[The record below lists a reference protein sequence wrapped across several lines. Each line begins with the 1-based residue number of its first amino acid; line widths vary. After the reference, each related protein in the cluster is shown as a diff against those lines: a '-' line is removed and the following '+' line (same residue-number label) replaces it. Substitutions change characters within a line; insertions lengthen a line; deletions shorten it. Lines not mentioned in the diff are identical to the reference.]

1 MRSFFSYGPVDCEEH
16 FCVSRKELKEKCIKQ
31 LVGKPGKRGHYFT
44 VWAPRQTGK
53 TWLMRE
59 VKKEI
64 ERRYG
69 DKFICG
75 FMSMQGVVMKDDD
88 EPEEFLKRVPL
99 LFKETFKIKLNSVV
113 SWEELKDVFSS
124 DSNIFSGPIILFIDE
139 FDSLPS
145 KVIDYLV
152 SLFRDIYLK
161 RESYLLHG
169 LALIGVRAVLGVDS
183 ERGSPFNIQRSLHVE
198 NFTHDEVVELYNQ
211 YIDESGQEI
220 EEQVIDKVYEV
231 TSGQP
236 GLVCWF
242 GELLTEKY
250 NPGKDKIIDL
260 DVWRRVY
267 AAAMRIEWNNT
278 LLNLIKKAKG
288 QYFNKVLEVFS
299 KSDIEFNLRADWCS
313 YLYLNGIIGY
323 DEGVDKKGDII
334 YICKFSSPFI
344 QDTLFHAFS
353 LEFCGDETPI
363 YALRLGDDLSDVFED
378 RINLRSLIEKYK
390 DYLKRLQ
397 NKGISPFEHIPR
409 RSDLNIYEAGGH
421 FHLYHWLMNAIG
433 RICWITPEFPT
444 GNGRVD
450 IHIKCEDKE
459 AVIEI
464 KSFRD
469 MAALKQAKIQ
479 ASKYGAK
486 LGLKEILLVVF
497 VYGVA
502 EEEAE
507 ILRDDKEIEGV
518 RVMVEPL
525 VFGV

>member
-1 MRSFFSYGPVDCEEH
+1 
-16 FCVSRKELKEKCIKQ
+16 
-31 LVGKPGKRGHYFT
+31 
-44 VWAPRQTGK
+44 
-53 TWLMRE
+53 
-59 VKKEI
+59 
-64 ERRYG
+64 
-69 DKFICG
+69 
-75 FMSMQGVVMKDDD
+75 
-88 EPEEFLKRVPL
+88 
-99 LFKETFKIKLNSVV
+99 
-113 SWEELKDVFSS
+113 
-124 DSNIFSGPIILFIDE
+124 
-139 FDSLPS
+139 
-145 KVIDYLV
+145 
-152 SLFRDIYLK
+152 
-161 RESYLLHG
+161 
-169 LALIGVRAVLGVDS
+169 
-183 ERGSPFNIQRSLHVE
+183 
-198 NFTHDEVVELYNQ
+198 
-211 YIDESGQEI
+211 
-220 EEQVIDKVYEV
+220 
-231 TSGQP
+231 
-236 GLVCWF
+236 
-242 GELLTEKY
+242 
-250 NPGKDKIIDL
+250 
-260 DVWRRVY
+260 
-267 AAAMRIEWNNT
+267 
-278 LLNLIKKAKG
+278 
-288 QYFNKVLEVFS
+288 VLEVFS

-323 DEGVDKKGDII
+323 DESVDEKGDII
-334 YICKFSSPFI
+334 YICKFSSSFV

-353 LEFCGDETPI
+353 LDFYGDETPI
-363 YALRLGDDLSDVFED
+363 YALRLGDDLSDVFEV

-397 NKGISPFEHIPR
+397 NKGISPFKHIPK

-450 IHIKCEDKE
+450 LHIRCEDKE

-469 MAALKQAKIQ
+469 MAALKQAKVQ

-525 VFGV
+525 VFGA

>member
-31 LVGKPGKRGHYFT
+31 LVGKPGKGGHYFT

-75 FMSMQGVVMKDDD
+75 FMSMQGVCSDTLD
-88 EPEEFLKRVPL
+88 EFLAELPRL
-99 LFKETFKIKLNSVV
+99 LRIGFGI
-113 SWEELKDVFSS
+113 EL
-124 DSNIFSGPIILFIDE
+124 SNPPEDLSAFVELFEKKKGIFDRPVILFIDE
-139 FDSLPS
+139 FDSLNS
-145 KVIDYLV
+145 EMIDKLV
-152 SLFRDIYLK
+152 SRFRDIYIT
-161 RESYLLHG
+161 REAYLLHG

-198 NFTHDEVVELYNQ
+198 NFTHDEVVDLYNQ
-211 YIDESGQEI
+211 YIEESGQEI

-288 QYFNKVLEVFS
+288 QYFNKVLDVFS
-299 KSDIEFNLRADWCS
+299 KSELEFNLRADWCS

-323 DEGVDKKGDII
+323 DESVDKKGDII
-334 YICKFSSPFI
+334 YICKFSSPFV

-363 YALRLGDDLSDVFED
+363 YALRLGDDLSDVFER
-378 RINLRSLIEKYK
+378 RINLRALIEKYK

-397 NKGISPFEHIPR
+397 NKGISPFKYIPK

-450 IHIKCEDKE
+450 LHIRCEDKE

-469 MAALKQAKIQ
+469 MAALKQAKVQ
-479 ASKYGAK
+479 ASKYAAK

-518 RVMVEPL
+518 RVMVEPI

>member
-1 MRSFFSYGPVDCEEH
+1 M
-16 FCVSRKELKEKCIKQ
+16 
-31 LVGKPGKRGHYFT
+31 
-44 VWAPRQTGK
+44 
-53 TWLMRE
+53 
-59 VKKEI
+59 
-64 ERRYG
+64 
-69 DKFICG
+69 
-75 FMSMQGVVMKDDD
+75 
-88 EPEEFLKRVPL
+88 
-99 LFKETFKIKLNSVV
+99 
-113 SWEELKDVFSS
+113 
-124 DSNIFSGPIILFIDE
+124 
-139 FDSLPS
+139 
-145 KVIDYLV
+145 
-152 SLFRDIYLK
+152 
-161 RESYLLHG
+161 
-169 LALIGVRAVLGVDS
+169 
-183 ERGSPFNIQRSLHVE
+183 E
-198 NFTHDEVVELYNQ
+198 NFTHDEVVDLYNQ
-211 YIDESGQEI
+211 YIEESGQEI
-220 EEQVIDKVYEV
+220 DEQVIDKVYEV

-242 GELLTEKY
+242 GELLTGKY
-250 NPGKDKIIDL
+250 NPGKGKIIDL

-363 YALRLGDDLSDVFED
+363 YALRLGDEITDVFEQG
-378 RINLRSLIEKYK
+378 INLHALITRYR
-390 DYLKRLQ
+390 DYLKRLEE
-397 NKGISPFEHIPR
+397 KGLSPFKHIPK

-433 RICWITPEFPT
+433 DECWVTPEFPT

-450 IHIKCEDKE
+450 IHLMCKGNE

-469 MAALKQAKIQ
+469 MAALKQAKVQ
-479 ASKYGAK
+479 ASKYAAK

-518 RVMVEPL
+518 RVMVEPV
-525 VFGV
+525 VFGS

>member
-31 LVGKPGKRGHYFT
+31 LVGKPGKGGHYFT

-75 FMSMQGVVMKDDD
+75 FMSMQGVCSDTLD
-88 EPEEFLKRVPL
+88 EFLAELPRL
-99 LFKETFKIKLNSVV
+99 LRIGFGI
-113 SWEELKDVFSS
+113 EL
-124 DSNIFSGPIILFIDE
+124 SNPPEDLSAFVELFEKKKGIFDRPVILFIDE
-139 FDSLPS
+139 FDSLNS
-145 KVIDYLV
+145 EMIDKLV
-152 SLFRDIYLK
+152 SRFRDIYIT
-161 RESYLLHG
+161 REAYLLHG

-198 NFTHDEVVELYNQ
+198 NFTHDEVVDLYNQ
-211 YIDESGQEI
+211 YIEESGQEI

-288 QYFNKVLEVFS
+288 QYFNKVLDVFS
-299 KSDIEFNLRADWCS
+299 KSELEFNLRADWCS

-323 DEGVDKKGDII
+323 DESVDKKGDII
-334 YICKFSSPFI
+334 YICKFSSPFV

-363 YALRLGDDLSDVFED
+363 YALRLGDDLSDVFER
-378 RINLRSLIEKYK
+378 RINLRALIEKYK

-397 NKGISPFEHIPR
+397 NKGISPFKYIPK

-433 RICWITPEFPT
+433 DECWVTPEFPT

-450 IHIKCEDKE
+450 IHLMCKGNE

-464 KSFRD
+464 KSFSK
-469 MAALKQAKIQ
+469 MSKLKQAWLQ
-479 ASKYGAK
+479 AAGYGKK
-486 LGLKEILLVVF
+486 LGLKEVMLVVF

-518 RVMVEPL
+518 RVMVEPI
-525 VFGV
+525 VFGG